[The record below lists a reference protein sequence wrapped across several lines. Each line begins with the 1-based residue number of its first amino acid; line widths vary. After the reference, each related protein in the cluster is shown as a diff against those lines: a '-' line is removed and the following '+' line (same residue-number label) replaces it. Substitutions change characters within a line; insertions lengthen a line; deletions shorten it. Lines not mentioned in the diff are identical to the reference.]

1 MNLARPSADEER
13 GMTLLARYPELR
25 AAADADAR
33 SGAWKTARWWSRCLF
48 FLLGLFA
55 ASSGTSLLWALG
67 LPARMVIAGV
77 ALIAVAEWL
86 IGERR
91 VFWSGIEEALWVAGC
106 VVLVAQFMDLFQS
119 GPRTLDVVLLAA
131 AFLAAGLRLLNPLF
145 TTASAVTASVAV
157 AMALG
162 RVWETP
168 ATQAASLFCA
178 GMAALALLAGARAY
192 TRPSHDR
199 MLDAL
204 VIVMPLAAF
213 AWAIASQGSPFTPEV
228 LRHPTLPALLPVLLP
243 FGFAIAGFVTGL
255 VRRSHAPLIAML
267 GCKLCL
273 AYELRAMT
281 GLALPWRLVLWGT
294 LALVAALVIDRLL
307 RKPRRGI
314 TTASVG
320 DGEAGLPLLQ
330 IAGAAALARPDAPPP
345 AASSYQGGGGGFGGG
360 GASGKF

>member
-1 MNLARPSADEER
+1 MILQ
-13 GMTLLARYPELR
+13 ARYPELR
-25 AAADADAR
+25 GAADADAR
-33 SGAWKTARWWSRCLF
+33 SDAWKTARWWSRCLF

-55 ASSGTSLLWALG
+55 ASSGASLLWALG
-67 LPARMVIAGV
+67 LPARLAVAGV
-77 ALIAVAEWL
+77 ALIGVAEWL
-86 IGERR
+86 VRERR
-91 VFWSGIEEALWVAGC
+91 VFWSGIEEALWVAGA
-106 VVLVAQFMDLFQS
+106 VVLVTQFMDLFQS

-131 AFLAAGLRLLNPLF
+131 AFLVAGLRLLNPLF
-145 TTASAVTASVAV
+145 TTASALTTSCAV
-157 AMALG
+157 AMAMG
-162 RVWETP
+162 RIWESP

-178 GMAALALLAGARAY
+178 GVAALALLAGSRHY

-213 AWAIASQGSPFTPEV
+213 AWAIVSYAGPLTPEV
-228 LRHPTLPALLPVLLP
+228 LRHPTLAAVLPVLLP
-243 FGFAIAGFVTGL
+243 FGFAIAGFVVGL

-281 GLALPWRLVLWGT
+281 GLSLPWRLVLWGT
-294 LALVAALVIDRLL
+294 LALVAALAIDRLL

-314 TTASVG
+314 TTVSVG

-345 AASSYQGGGGGFGGG
+345 AAPTYQGGGGGFGGG